1 MLAGMIERH
10 YVWLIKM
17 GYTTATPLESLA
29 LITSEIGEAANECR
43 HGTPTPQFGEELADI
58 VLRTLGLARRLG
70 IDIESLML
78 AKIEKNEASGDN
90 RGRLI

>member
-1 MLAGMIERH
+1 MLQEIIERH
-10 YVWLIKM
+10 YAWLVKM

-43 HGTPTPQFGEELADI
+43 HGEPTPQFGEELADI

-70 IDIESLML
+70 IDIEPLIL
-78 AKIEKNEASGDN
+78 AKIEKNEASGNN
-90 RGRLI
+90 RGRVI

>member
-1 MLAGMIERH
+1 MLATIIERH
-10 YVWLIKM
+10 YRWLVKM

-43 HGTPTPQFGEELADI
+43 HGAPGEGFGEELADI
-58 VLRTLGLARRLG
+58 VLRTFGLARRLN
-70 IDIESLML
+70 IDIEALML
-78 AKIEKNEASGDN
+78 AKIEKNEAAGDN